1 MKWHQRINSATG
13 STGTPFC
20 AGPARIGTSE
30 IAMPAAR
37 KFALLTLVATTHADP
52 YKPIVDPTRDDHELT
67 KWLCGPSDPTP
78 NTSTSCGP
86 PNRQCVIDDVF
97 SHDADVNATCAPE
110 GCHVCLHKELLPFAP
125 TDYAGTALLF
135 LGGVMAGAAGIG
147 GGGLNVPLLIL
158 VMGFVMEE
166 AVPLSHVAVFG
177 NSIAQNLV
185 NLRRRHPLAPYRP
198 MVDFDIPLLLLPAQL
213 AGNSVGVLVGAIFPA
228 TVMVILA
235 CLLLLLA

>member
-1 MKWHQRINSATG
+1 M
-13 STGTPFC
+13 
-20 AGPARIGTSE
+20 IGTSE
-30 IAMPAAR
+30 SAKRAALTRSMSRLR
-37 KFALLTLVATTHADP
+37 KFAILSALATARADP

-185 NLRRRHPLAPYRP
+185 NLRRRHQLAPYRP

-213 AGNSVGVLVGAIFPA
+213 AGN
-228 TVMVILA
+228 
-235 CLLLLLA
+235 

>member
-1 MKWHQRINSATG
+1 MAV
-13 STGTPFC
+13 
-20 AGPARIGTSE
+20 GTSE
-30 IAMPAAR
+30 IAKRAALTR
-37 KFALLTLVATTHADP
+37 SMSRLRNFALLSVVAFVSADP

-147 GGGLNVPLLIL
+147 GGGLNVPVLLRS
-158 VMGFVMEE
+158 MGV
-166 AVPLSHVAVFG
+166 AGRSAPCRGRGRGRPLPTRSLQTPTTALQSRTRVRCV
-177 NSIAQNLV
+177 
-185 NLRRRHPLAPYRP
+185 
-198 MVDFDIPLLLLPAQL
+198 
-213 AGNSVGVLVGAIFPA
+213 
-228 TVMVILA
+228 
-235 CLLLLLA
+235 